1 MHTQYANEVY
11 RRICCRVYA
20 CYMTSKEL
28 KCPGERVLEPV
39 PPRVNYTLSNCN
51 RMYMLP
57 KLHTKLKKHKK
68 ICGAGEGLRGKR
80 NLTARPDNRASVQGT
95 YTVGGI

>member
-20 CYMTSKEL
+20 CYVTSKEL

-57 KLHTKLKKHKK
+57 KLHTKLKKNIKK
-68 ICGAGEGLRGKR
+68 SVGLVRGSEGKGILLPG
-80 NLTARPDNRASVQGT
+80 LTTGLQFREPTQ
-95 YTVGGI
+95 